1 MTAVTAQP
9 PASTAP
15 ASSAR
20 STDFLDGLRGLAA
33 FYVMMHHLRY
43 LLHEGYSDSHG
54 MAGYTRI
61 QKLEQYGMSIFRYGH
76 EAVIFFFVLSGFVIH
91 LRAAQGFKAKGAAA
105 TLGAGGYFYRRV
117 RRLYPPLL
125 FALLVTFAFDLW
137 GMHLGFPIYSGQTHY
152 SLINTTIIPDHRI
165 STVFGNLAFVMDT
178 TFQNHYIAVF
188 GVDGPLWSLKYEWW
202 FYASYPVFWWL
213 ARRSIGLATA
223 VLSGL
228 FVASFFPAIWPLEL
242 AREVFSMMLIWWMGA
257 LVAEIYVGRIALGLW
272 RGAFLT
278 LFLLP
283 CMAMPMPLW
292 MWGLGFSGLICLG
305 LAWREGGGR
314 LAVLAR
320 LEWLGAMSYTLY
332 VCHFPLAVFMG
343 GWLLSR
349 SPTGEFPRSFVPVGV
364 GALLILAFCY
374 AAHFVV
380 ERPFTGPVRSKKAI
394 AA

>member
-1 MTAVTAQP
+1 
-9 PASTAP
+9 
-15 ASSAR
+15 
-20 STDFLDGLRGLAA
+20 
-33 FYVMMHHLRY
+33 
-43 LLHEGYSDSHG
+43 
-54 MAGYTRI
+54 
-61 QKLEQYGMSIFRYGH
+61 
-76 EAVIFFFVLSGFVIH
+76 VLSGFVIH
-91 LRAAQGFKAKGAAA
+91 LRAAQGFKVKGAAA
-105 TLGAGGYFYRRV
+105 TLGAGGYFYRRI

-125 FALLVTFAFDLW
+125 FALLVTFAFDRW
-137 GMHLGFPIYSGQTHY
+137 GMHLGFPIYGGQTHY
-152 SLINTTIIPDHRI
+152 SLINETIVPDHRV
-165 STVFGNLAFVMDT
+165 STLLGNLAFIMEEPPA
-178 TFQNHYIAVF
+178 QHYVPVF

-202 FYASYPVFWWL
+202 FYASYPIFWWM

-228 FVASFFPAIWPLEL
+228 FVASYFPAIWPLEL

-257 LVAEIYVGRIALGLW
+257 LVAEIYVGRIAVGLW
-272 RGAFLT
+272 RGAVLT

-283 CMAMPMPLW
+283 CLARPMPLW

-305 LAWREGGGR
+305 LGWRERGGK

-320 LEWLGAMSYTLY
+320 LDWLGAMSYTLY

-343 GWLLSR
+343 GWLLRR

-364 GALLILAFCY
+364 GALLIVAFCY

-380 ERPFTGPVRSKKAI
+380 ERPFTGPVRSKKRM